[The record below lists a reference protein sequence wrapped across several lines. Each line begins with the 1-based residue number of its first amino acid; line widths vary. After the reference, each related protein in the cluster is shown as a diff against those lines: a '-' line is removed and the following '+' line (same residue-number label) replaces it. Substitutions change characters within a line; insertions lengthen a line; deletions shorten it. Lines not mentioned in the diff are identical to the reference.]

1 MTEPVT
7 PPPVD
12 TPPPVVPPKVDP
24 DVAIMRAKI
33 AEYEAKDA
41 AATKA
46 AADAAEAERER
57 IKRSGDIEKLI
68 EVQNADL
75 ATIRGKLAE
84 YEKTAPE
91 AQALIARE
99 TARVEAAKAQLTDSQ
114 KALVDKL
121 PTLALRAEAVD
132 ELLTTMQRGGV
143 PFKAPPSIGGGPPP
157 PAAGKVDI
165 DALLKEP
172 GGLEKAKRDHPNEWL
187 AYRKGHV
194 QTGAATEMG
203 KFFQVFGKKKT
214 A

>member
-1 MTEPVT
+1 MADPVT

-12 TPPPVVPPKVDP
+12 TPPPVVPSKVDP

-46 AADAAEAERER
+46 ASAAAEAERER
-57 IKRSGDIEKLI
+57 IKRSGDIEKLL

-75 ATIRGKLAE
+75 AALRAKTAE

-114 KALVDKL
+114 KALVDKM

-132 ELLTTMQRGGV
+132 ELLATMQRGGV
-143 PFKAPPSIGGGPPP
+143 PFKAPPGIGGGPPP
-157 PAAGKVDI
+157 PASGKVDI
-165 DALLKEP
+165 DALIKEP
-172 GGLEKAKRDHPNEWL
+172 GGYEKAKRDHPVDL
-187 AYRKGHV
+187 AAWQKQYARPAAA
-194 QTGAATEMG
+194 TGAA
-203 KFFQVFGKKKT
+203 KFFQFGKKQS